1 MDIMYNVLAILLA
14 IVAAQPVI
22 LVKSH
27 LNNIKTIKN
36 ITTLQNVFFCI
47 KLLLLTIV
55 VYVGYGFFIYKNIS
69 LAVFYP
75 VVKTVEIMVPVIIG
89 VVIYNE
95 KLNMYNYLGLLFL
108 LLGIICIEA

>member
-1 MDIMYNVLAILLA
+1 MDIINNVLAILLA

-27 LNNIKTIKN
+27 LNNIKN

-55 VYVGYGFFIYKNIS
+55 IYVGYGFFIYKNIS
-69 LAVFYP
+69 LALFYP

-95 KLNMYNYLGLLFL
+95 KLNMYNYLGLIFL